1 MLFWCYFTAAR
12 RNRIGRSRVRRKL
25 VFAFRAD
32 RDLADGKA
40 LAELEQPAFGIERA
54 RGPGFFRKLMLRF
67 VVTAS
72 GTHPIEASTATY
84 IVASARVIRVVPEIV
99 PPGRSDFG
107 RKAYRSRAMPCA
119 IPTMERLLPG
129 WKASGNSA
137 ASRPRSSSSA
147 MAGSGTEAPFPPPPR
162 LPARLDFRRPEAT
175 FRIQWYRVLG
185 KTSGSSDERAGSGTA
200 QCSRAAAREPR
211 RHRAP

>member
-40 LAELEQPAFGIERA
+40 LAEP
-54 RGPGFFRKLMLRF
+54 
-67 VVTAS
+67 
-72 GTHPIEASTATY
+72 
-84 IVASARVIRVVPEIV
+84 
-99 PPGRSDFG
+99 
-107 RKAYRSRAMPCA
+107 
-119 IPTMERLLPG
+119 
-129 WKASGNSA
+129 
-137 ASRPRSSSSA
+137 
-147 MAGSGTEAPFPPPPR
+147 GTEAPFPASPP
-162 LPARLDFRRPEAT
+162 RLDFRRPEAT

-200 QCSRAAAREPR
+200 QCSRAAARDPQ
-211 RHRAP
+211 RHRAPDHESPRAAQHAVRGDAR